1 MYEDIVNNN
10 YSPIY
15 DNRGQIIGT
24 INPETGQ
31 LGKGSRPIDTG
42 AISSTDSDLKAFKYN
57 QFAAGQKSFG
67 RWGGDTQS

>member
-1 MYEDIVNNN
+1 MNNN

-31 LGKGSRPIDTG
+31 LGK
-42 AISSTDSDLKAFKYN
+42 
-57 QFAAGQKSFG
+57 AARLIQV
-67 RWGGDTQS
+67 QYLQLMI

>member
-1 MYEDIVNNN
+1 MNNN

-31 LGKGSRPIDTG
+31 LGKE
-42 AISSTDSDLKAFKYN
+42 
-57 QFAAGQKSFG
+57 AARLIQVQYLQL
-67 RWGGDTQS
+67 TVI